1 MNETTQPQVTD
12 IPVPPVCPTCD
23 TVIVLGTLTGT
34 CETFKDEKG
43 KNDCRK
49 LLEPLEQGKSNAI
62 DAFANMMVKNPGAV
76 DAITDR
82 FNYLIQEASKKAE
95 EMVKT
100 GEAPK

>member
-1 MNETTQPQVTD
+1 MNETMQPPD
-12 IPVPPVCPTCD
+12 IPVPPACPTCD

-34 CETFKDEKG
+34 CETLKDQKG

-62 DAFANMMVKNPGAV
+62 DAFASMMVAHPEAI
-76 DAITDR
+76 DEITDR

-100 GEAPK
+100 GKVPAPK